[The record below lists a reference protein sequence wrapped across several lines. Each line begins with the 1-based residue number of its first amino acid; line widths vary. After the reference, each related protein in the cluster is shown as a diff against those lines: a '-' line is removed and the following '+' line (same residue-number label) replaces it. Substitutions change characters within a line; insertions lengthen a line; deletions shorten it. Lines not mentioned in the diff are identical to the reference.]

1 MKAYPIRPLH
11 ISKCFVI
18 IILSFYFKK
27 IICFCLLMHYKNKLT
42 GSLDV
47 KPLEDDAGLI
57 GLALLHGDDP
67 RAVFDGSRVARKLSA
82 VVTRQTTHSFT
93 CNLVKC

>member
-1 MKAYPIRPLH
+1 MQ
-11 ISKCFVI
+11 
-18 IILSFYFKK
+18 
-27 IICFCLLMHYKNKLT
+27 YKNDLT

-93 CNLVKC
+93 CNLLKC